1 MPDSFR
7 RLMEPQLE
15 DTGRTKE
22 GVVAGRTRSFGASPR
37 DQTVGPGSGGPGR
50 ISASVGR
57 QWVPSVDRLEAEMS
71 DFVPSR
77 GCAERVAV
85 LGPGGVGG
93 LLAGVLARSGAA
105 VTCLARPATVA
116 VLARQG
122 IRVESELFGDFT
134 VPVGAA
140 ERLTDPVDVCFV
152 TSKATQLEA
161 ALERLPADVVGSA
174 LVVPLLN
181 GVEHLPLLRQRYP
194 AATVVPATV
203 RCESARVAPG
213 VVRHTSPF
221 VAIEL
226 AEDERTGVA
235 VRRLAGDLE
244 RAGVTVKVSDDAA
257 TVMWSKLTFLA
268 ALALLTTAAQAP
280 AGAVREDRR
289 DDLLALVTEASAVA
303 QAEGAA
309 IDAHD
314 VMAFF
319 DGIPAGMRSSMQ
331 RDADAGRPL
340 ELDAIGGA
348 VVREAAR
355 HGIAVPVTSRYVDEL
370 RARYPR

>member
-1 MPDSFR
+1 M
-7 RLMEPQLE
+7 
-15 DTGRTKE
+15 
-22 GVVAGRTRSFGASPR
+22 
-37 DQTVGPGSGGPGR
+37 
-50 ISASVGR
+50 
-57 QWVPSVDRLEAEMS
+57 
-71 DFVPSR
+71 
-77 GCAERVAV
+77 
-85 LGPGGVGG
+85 
-93 LLAGVLARSGAA
+93 
-105 VTCLARPATVA
+105 
-116 VLARQG
+116 
-122 IRVESELFGDFT
+122 
-134 VPVGAA
+134 PVGAA
-140 ERLTDPVDVCFV
+140 ERLADPVDVCFV

-226 AEDERTGVA
+226 AEERQRTGVA
-235 VRRLAGDLE
+235 VRRLAGELE

-303 QAEGAA
+303 
-309 IDAHD
+309 
-314 VMAFF
+314 
-319 DGIPAGMRSSMQ
+319 
-331 RDADAGRPL
+331 
-340 ELDAIGGA
+340 
-348 VVREAAR
+348 
-355 HGIAVPVTSRYVDEL
+355 
-370 RARYPR
+370 RA

>member
-1 MPDSFR
+1 
-7 RLMEPQLE
+7 
-15 DTGRTKE
+15 
-22 GVVAGRTRSFGASPR
+22 
-37 DQTVGPGSGGPGR
+37 
-50 ISASVGR
+50 
-57 QWVPSVDRLEAEMS
+57 MS
-71 DFVPSR
+71 DFVPPR
-77 GCAERVAV
+77 GRAQRVAV

-93 LLAGVLARSGAA
+93 LLAGLLARSGAV

-122 IRVESELFGDFT
+122 IRVESELFGDFA
-134 VPVGAA
+134 VPVGLA
-140 ERLTDPVDVCFV
+140 ERLVDPVDVCFV

-213 VVRHTSPF
+213 VVHHASPF
-221 VAIEL
+221 AAIEL
-226 AEDERTGVA
+226 AEDERTA
-235 VRRLAGDLE
+235 RRLAGELE

-257 TVMWSKLTFLA
+257 TVMWSKLTLLA

-280 AGAVREDRR
+280 AGEVREDRR

-303 QAEGAA
+303 RAEGAA

-314 VMAFF
+314 VRAFF
-319 DGIPAGMRSSMQ
+319 GGIPAGMQSSMQ
-331 RDADAGRPL
+331 RDADAGQPL

-355 HGIAVPVTSRYVDEL
+355 HGITVRVTSR
-370 RARYPR
+370 